1 MINHKTLDDITRKIS
16 EMLPDSVGTA
26 TEDLRNNIRA
36 ILESSLNKM
45 NLVTREEF
53 DVQSELLARTQE
65 RIRQLEQQLD
75 ALEKK
80 SG

>member
-1 MINHKTLDDITRKIS
+1 MINHKTLDDITQKIS
-16 EMLPDSVGTA
+16 DMLPDSVGAMTD
-26 TEDLRNNIRA
+26 DLRNNIRA
-36 ILESSLNKM
+36 ILEASLSKM

-65 RIRQLEQQLD
+65 RISELEKQLE

-80 SG
+80 TT